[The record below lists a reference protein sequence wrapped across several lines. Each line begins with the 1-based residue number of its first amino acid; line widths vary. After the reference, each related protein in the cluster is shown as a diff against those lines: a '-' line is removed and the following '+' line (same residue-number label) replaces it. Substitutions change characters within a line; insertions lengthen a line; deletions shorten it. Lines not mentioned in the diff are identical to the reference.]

1 METLFHPGI
10 PELDVES
17 CDLGGRG
24 NGSSSARLGRRQR
37 GPARRRAFALFIKS
51 REVPK
56 INNPEL
62 DEENIRWECCG
73 QQFDKEVCI
82 HKHVGNEHMSEVLQQ
97 TEAIFKLF
105 GQSKS
110 KLAKKHDSTD
120 NTITFSKKEF
130 DISTWLPD
138 TSHINFDLACAAGEV
153 LLYYSYCDIEEPQM
167 ICAWQRALC
176 HQLHFT
182 GKVRISKEGINGT
195 VGGSKMAADLY
206 IQTMLS
212 HPLFKSM
219 SKEDFKRSAGGAH
232 CFQDLRVGV
241 FKEVVPMGVDPE
253 KITYKD
259 AEEFHRKVEALS
271 SSAQIR
277 KDSILL
283 DCRNYYESK
292 IGSFQHCLAPNIRK
306 FSYFPDYIDTN
317 LECFKGKQVLMYC
330 TGGIRCERGSAYL
343 RSKDVCKE
351 VYQLKGG
358 IHKYLE
364 RFPSGFYR
372 GKLFVFDNR
381 YAISVNDDII
391 SECRY
396 CGAPWDEYKLC
407 STASCSQLVLS
418 CLRCR
423 EKGLIAC
430 CPLCQEKEK
439 VSSETHTQHLKEQC
453 ECTEKRPHR
462 GFFSFHWHN
471 SDAHVEKWQ
480 LQTPKMIKSLEANLY
495 TCTNEASKHT

>member
-259 AEEFHRKVEALS
+259 AGIYLTPEEFHRKVEALS

-292 IGSFQHCLAPNIRK
+292 I
-306 FSYFPDYIDTN
+306 
-317 LECFKGKQVLMYC
+317 
-330 TGGIRCERGSAYL
+330 
-343 RSKDVCKE
+343 DVCKE